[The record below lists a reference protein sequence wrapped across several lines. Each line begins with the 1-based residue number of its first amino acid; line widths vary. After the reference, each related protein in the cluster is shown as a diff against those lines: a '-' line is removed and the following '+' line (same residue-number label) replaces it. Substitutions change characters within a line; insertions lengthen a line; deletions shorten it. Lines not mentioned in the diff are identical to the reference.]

1 MTASLRDADPL
12 TPFPD
17 HALSEVV
24 AQHKAA
30 PKDPTTLVVPHRE
43 SDLAQNLRGTGRLQ
57 NTARGNPVNG
67 RRRSSSSVL
76 LVRAFLLY

>member
-30 PKDPTTLVVPHRE
+30 PKDPTTLWYLIVSQTWHKTSGGQVICKIQHE
-43 SDLAQNLRGTGRLQ
+43 GIL
-57 NTARGNPVNG
+57 
-67 RRRSSSSVL
+67 
-76 LVRAFLLY
+76 